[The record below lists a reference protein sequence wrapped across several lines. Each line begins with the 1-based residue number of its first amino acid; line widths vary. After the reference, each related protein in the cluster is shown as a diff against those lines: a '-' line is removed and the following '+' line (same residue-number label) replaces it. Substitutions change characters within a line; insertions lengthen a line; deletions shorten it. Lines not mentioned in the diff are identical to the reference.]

1 MISTAFL
8 EGAGRWR
15 GIGLVSGLLVALAPP
30 ASLLLPGL
38 WPFPDLA
45 PGFFILIGRSLGVG
59 AGAALLGLA
68 AGLPVGLIAGLYLFP
83 LRRLFLAMLAL
94 PLVIP
99 SFLWAIGLSS
109 LRIESGLPPD
119 SLLSGASGSVLA
131 FSAFTTPLVALA
143 TYLAVS
149 GLSETQVQAA
159 RIAGGEGVVLRY
171 ALGAVLPVAVVVAL
185 LGGVLTLSDP
195 GPGQILGFRGVAAD
209 ILTSFA
215 ALYDFGLA
223 ARQSA
228 VLGVAVLV
236 CSVPVLVYT
245 ARGLAHALMARSPN
259 PVDPTPWSVAMRVGP
274 VLCAVV
280 AAMILAAPLIGLV
293 LPVLGRLEWATALET
308 VRRTAANTVAYALL
322 AGFVAA
328 GLGLGLAICAGRAPS
343 LRRVLFAGLVVVLVL
358 PPALGALGTILV
370 ASGAPAWLDPVV
382 RSRSTVG
389 AVLGL
394 RLVPVPAILFVR
406 ALGGMPASWALAA
419 SVHGV
424 GLGRYGL
431 RVLLPFLAPTFGLA
445 VLLVALLATADVGTV
460 LLLQPP
466 GEDSLPVSI
475 FTVMANAP
483 GSLVAAL
490 CLAYVATAGAAIVL
504 VGLAI
509 RILGGHRLPG
519 GAHPGSTVRR

>member
-1 MISTAFL
+1 
-8 EGAGRWR
+8 
-15 GIGLVSGLLVALAPP
+15 
-30 ASLLLPGL
+30 
-38 WPFPDLA
+38 
-45 PGFFILIGRSLGVG
+45 
-59 AGAALLGLA
+59 
-68 AGLPVGLIAGLYLFP
+68 
-83 LRRLFLAMLAL
+83 
-94 PLVIP
+94 
-99 SFLWAIGLSS
+99 
-109 LRIESGLPPD
+109 
-119 SLLSGASGSVLA
+119 
-131 FSAFTTPLVALA
+131 
-143 TYLAVS
+143 
-149 GLSETQVQAA
+149 
-159 RIAGGEGVVLRY
+159 
-171 ALGAVLPVAVVVAL
+171 
-185 LGGVLTLSDP
+185 
-195 GPGQILGFRGVAAD
+195 
-209 ILTSFA
+209 
-215 ALYDFGLA
+215 
-223 ARQSA
+223 
-228 VLGVAVLV
+228 
-236 CSVPVLVYT
+236 
-245 ARGLAHALMARSPN
+245 
-259 PVDPTPWSVAMRVGP
+259 
-274 VLCAVV
+274 
-280 AAMILAAPLIGLV
+280 
-293 LPVLGRLEWATALET
+293 
-308 VRRTAANTVAYALL
+308 LL